1 MLLKNTAFNLVG
13 FGAPLVVA
21 IVTIPLLLSGLGDEK
36 FGLLALLWS
45 VVSYASVLDLGLGRA
60 VTLRLAAPGV
70 LIDDLRFADIA
81 GTGLLALSAL
91 GIGLAALLAAISR
104 PTVDLVGGADPD
116 EIVAAAYAMAAALP
130 FILAASG
137 LRGILE
143 ARHAFATINLIRGP
157 LGVFTFL
164 GPLLVLYA
172 AGPRIDLIA
181 WCLTAGR
188 VAAAIAYAVSALG
201 RRRVLYRFNWPEL
214 RALARMGGWL
224 SLANAVGLLMG
235 YADRFVIAGAL
246 SVAAVAYYATPQE
259 LVTKLWIIPSSLTA
273 VLFPALVA
281 NLHQPAEIRRLLL
294 ASMKLLSVCLFPIC
308 AILAFAAHPI
318 LALWINP
325 EFAAK
330 SAGVLS
336 VLSLGVF
343 VNSLAHVP
351 STFLQAAGRAK
362 LVAII
367 QLLETPVYLAALWFV
382 TVRFGIIGTA
392 LVWLTRMV
400 IDTSIMLACSRM
412 LWRASFDKIETPCQT
427 ERFQ

>member
-1 MLLKNTAFNLVG
+1 MLLKNTLFNLVG
-13 FGAPLVVA
+13 FGVPLIVA
-21 IVTIPLLLSGLGDEK
+21 IVAIPLLLNGLGDEK

-45 VVSYASVLDLGLGRA
+45 IVSYASVLDLGLGRA

-70 LIDDLRFADIA
+70 LIDDRRFADIT

-91 GIGLAALLAAISR
+91 GIGLAALLGAISR
-104 PTVDLVGGADPD
+104 PAVGWVGGADTD

-130 FILAASG
+130 FILSASG
-137 LRGILE
+137 LRGVLE
-143 ARHAFATINLIRGP
+143 ARHAFATINLIRVP

-181 WCLTAGR
+181 WSLTAGR
-188 VAAAIAYAVSALG
+188 VAAAIAYAVSALR
-201 RRRVLYRFNWPEL
+201 RRRVLYRFKWTEL
-214 RALARMGGWL
+214 RTLAEVGGWL

-246 SVAAVAYYATPQE
+246 SVATVAYYATPQE
-259 LVTKLWIIPSSLTA
+259 LVTKLWIIPTSLTA

-281 NLHQPAEIRRLLL
+281 NLHQPKEIQRLLL
-294 ASMKLLSVCLFPIC
+294 GSMKLLTVCLFPIC

-318 LALWINP
+318 LSFWINP

-330 SAGVLS
+330 SAEVLS

-367 QLLETPVYLAALWFV
+367 QLIETPGYLVALWFV
-382 TVRFGIIGTA
+382 TVNIGITGTA

-400 IDTSIMLACSRM
+400 IDTAIMLACSRL
-412 LWRASFDKIETPCQT
+412 LWRTSFDKTGTLCHA
-427 ERFQ
+427 ERFE